1 MTGFASTLA
10 ALRAQGLR
18 LDRIMP
24 ADDPAEAVL
33 SGEGV
38 RLVLRRE
45 GWTGPP
51 EVGHHDGATVTAR
64 AGGDEVVG
72 RAGMRYRD
80 LVPGRWGGAVIASHI
95 TIPEGGPVPDDVHAH
110 EIDFQVIC
118 CRAGWVRVVYEDQG
132 PPFTLE
138 AGDVVL
144 QAPGIRHRVLEAS
157 PGLQVVEVGSP
168 AAHPT
173 LLDHEVLLPTP
184 ELRPERSFGGQRFV
198 RHVSASSPWVA
209 VADGWDEQRT
219 GIAATSHGVGD
230 VRLLRATG
238 TAPLTWT
245 TTAAFTLLYVTGGA
259 TTDLA
264 EDDSVALPAGSE
276 VTLAPSTPTTL
287 LEVTVAGAGAHGV

>member
-1 MTGFASTLA
+1 MDFASTLA

-18 LDRIMP
+18 LDRIAP

-33 SGEGV
+33 SGDGV
-38 RLVLRRE
+38 SVVLRRE
-45 GWTGPP
+45 GWAGLP
-51 EVGHHDGATVTAR
+51 EVGQHDGSIVTAR

-95 TIPEGGPVPDDVHAH
+95 TIPDGGPVPDDVHAH
-110 EIDFQVIC
+110 EIGFQVIC
-118 CRAGWVRVVYEDQG
+118 CRSGWVRVVYEDQG

-144 QAPGIRHRVLEAS
+144 QPPGIRHRVLDAS

-184 ELRPERSFGGQRFV
+184 AVQPERDFGGQRFV
-198 RHVSASSPWVA
+198 RHVSASSAWTA
-209 VADGWDEQRT
+209 LADGWDEQRT
-219 GIAATSHGVGD
+219 GVAPASHGAGA
-230 VRLLRATG
+230 VRLLRSTG
-238 TAPLTWT
+238 AAPLTWT
-245 TTAAFTLLYVTGGA
+245 TTDAFTLLYLTGGA
-259 TTDLA
+259 TAELS
-264 EDDSVALPAGSE
+264 EDDSLALPAGSE
-276 VTLAPSTPTTL
+276 VTLTPSVPTSV
-287 LEVTVAGAGAHGV
+287 LEVTVATAGPPGI

>member
-33 SGEGV
+33 SGDGV
-38 RLVLRRE
+38 VVVVRRE
-45 GWTGPP
+45 GWAGPP
-51 EVGHHDGATVTAR
+51 AVGHHDGSTVTAR
-64 AGGDEVVG
+64 AGGDAVVG

-95 TIPEGGPVPDDVHAH
+95 TIPAGGPVPDDVHAH

-118 CRAGWVRVVYEDQG
+118 ARAGWVRVVYEDQG

-144 QAPGIRHRVLEAS
+144 QPPGIRHRVLEAS
-157 PGLQVVEVGSP
+157 PGLQVVEVGAP

-173 LLDHEVLLPTP
+173 LLDHEVRLPTAAV
-184 ELRPERSFGGQRFV
+184 RPERAFGGQRFV
-198 RHVSASSPWVA
+198 RHVSAAAGWVA

-219 GIAATSHGVGD
+219 GVAAASHGAGD

-245 TTAAFTLLYVTGGA
+245 TAAAFTLLYLTGGA

-264 EDDSVALPAGSE
+264 EDDSLALPAGSE
-276 VTLAPSTPTTL
+276 VTLTPSMPTTV
-287 LEVTVAGAGAHGV
+287 LEVTVARAGPLGV